1 MNQQTDIP
9 EEIYADEIVCFLA
22 DRYHTTPRQVLQ
34 RFIGQDNPALETPP
48 GAFRLEE
55 NEMAILRDLLAGY
68 HL

>member
-1 MNQQTDIP
+1 MNQQPDIP

-22 DRYHTTPRQVLQ
+22 DRYHTAPRQVLQ
-34 RFIGQDNPALETPP
+34 RFIGQDNPVLETSPD
-48 GAFRLEE
+48 AFRLEE